1 MNNIIN
7 LKKTVDEVRQT
18 VLTNVILML
27 TERKWLNVENKDNN
41 INKLLKQES
50 DDFTYNIVLDN
61 PKTVKQCVIRLYN
74 QKITSVSKQS
84 NISEF
89 LKDYKDYHKIIVVED
104 ITTKTQQYIFN
115 NYDKTEIFLEKSLMI
130 NLVDN
135 IYTSRYIVIPKDS
148 EQYKQFFAEF
158 QCRKKDMPKIL
169 QSDPAAKYYNLSKYD
184 IVRVIRSSETSG
196 LSSTYKIII

>member
-7 LKKTVDEVRQT
+7 LKKTVDEIRQT
-18 VLTNVILML
+18 VLTNIVKML
-27 TERKWLNVENKDNN
+27 TERKWLDENNLNAN
-41 INKLLKQES
+41 IKKILSQES

-89 LKDYKDYHKIIVVED
+89 LKDYKDSHKIIVVEE
-104 ITTKTQQYIFN
+104 ITTKTQQHIFN
-115 NYDKTEIFLEKSLMI
+115 NYDKTEIFLERSMMV

-148 EQYKQFFAEF
+148 EQYKQFFSEF

-169 QSDPAAKYYNLSKYD
+169 HNDPAARYYNLDKYD
-184 IVRVIRSSETSG
+184 IVRVIRASETSG
-196 LSSTYKIII
+196 LSSTYKIIV